1 MKKLSFETLNK
12 VMAAFVVCGVTFM
25 VGIGVAA
32 YAGVPVVDYQGEINT
47 CSMAREM
54 SEPEVNAPHDGMF
67 FDARGVVD
75 NIYYGSEGEGF
86 VYYLI
91 YDDIDAGMEYEAIRV
106 DKDTYFAVVDCL
118 EHKGEMYGTMTA
130 TKDYESIVYTLKVE
144 EL

>member
-1 MKKLSFETLNK
+1 MKKPSFETLNK
-12 VMAAFVVCGVTFM
+12 VMAACVVAGVAFM

-32 YAGVPVVDYQGEINT
+32 YAGVPVDYQDEINT

-54 SEPEVNAPHDGMF
+54 AEPEINAPHDGMF

-106 DKDTYFAVVDCL
+106 DKATYFAVVDCL

-130 TKDYESIVYTLKVE
+130 TKDYESVVYILTVE